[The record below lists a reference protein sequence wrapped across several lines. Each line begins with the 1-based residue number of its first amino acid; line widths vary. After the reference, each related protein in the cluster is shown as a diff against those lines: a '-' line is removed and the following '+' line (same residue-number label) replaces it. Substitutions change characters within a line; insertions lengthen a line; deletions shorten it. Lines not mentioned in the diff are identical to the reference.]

1 MKIKLAAALAFL
13 FAPAAVIPV
22 KAYAQLHNASL
33 ALSVRPRDGSYQ
45 VTLPG
50 IEAPVLVSR
59 VAAEVNHHWLLS
71 TDYPRHHTV
80 ESAFNDALGQGQ
92 VLTTTFAGLNHAP
105 ELVCVLR
112 LYSNRPYGSI
122 IVKLLNNT
130 AVPVEV
136 QEIRVLDAMGEPRI
150 GLGAT
155 ESKDRVM
162 ADSYS
167 EDPTIHIGGLAQAP
181 DGVYTGVGTV
191 LVYNLAAKH
200 SLLLAALTSKRF
212 LTVSHLRVADADSS
226 APRISSFTVDSM
238 GTTTPI
244 VLERS
249 QISPDQQIQ
258 LSLPVA
264 PGQSLDSESVMIA
277 GGPDYLA
284 ELEAYGEAVRE
295 LHHARISGPAPM
307 GWWSW
312 TAFYGGIN
320 QGEVLTNAKWLA
332 GHLKS
337 LGYDYV
343 LIDEGYSYARG
354 EYITA
359 NAAQFPDGIRK
370 LESKICNLGLTPGL
384 WTAPFEVSARA
395 WVYTHHKDWLVHDAK
410 GAPIQ
415 VGYVEGDV
423 DPVFVLDT
431 TNPGAQAYLRKTYQ
445 ILTHE
450 WGVRYIK
457 LDFMDHAAIE
467 GYHYLPNTTA
477 LEAQR
482 IGLRIIRDAVGNDV
496 LLDKDGSPM
505 LNPVGFVDEGR
516 ISVDTSGHSFKAS
529 MNAAPN
535 IAARFYMNRNF
546 YRSDP
551 DAFSI
556 SQGVEPRQGSQGS
569 ENYLSPSEAQVQ
581 IVLAAVAGGMYE
593 IGNDLPTLGSE
604 PKRLALAENQ
614 ELIDMNR
621 LGRAA
626 LPLDL
631 MSFAAE
637 DLQPSVFFLPEDR
650 RQSMLAVFNWTD
662 QPRSH
667 TFTLAGLH
675 LAADHRF
682 RAYDVLS
689 HDGQVALT
697 SGTLRLENQPA
708 HSVRLI
714 KFVDESIAA
723 AAPTVAADV
732 PNTARTGDALS
743 LSAEAGH
750 SDVPALAY
758 RWNFGDGT
766 GAVGSRVTHT
776 YTKPGT
782 YTIGLDVKGVDG
794 ITARKSFTVKASG
807 VANTNF
813 DLDHNRRYIPDSGR

>member
-1 MKIKLAAALAFL
+1 MRIKLVIAPAVL
-13 FAPAAVIPV
+13 FAAAAVIPV
-22 KAYAQLHNASL
+22 KAYSQLRNASL
-33 ALSVRPRDGSYQ
+33 TLSVRPQDGSYQ
-45 VTLPG
+45 VKLP
-50 IEAPVLVSR
+50 EVKAPVLVSR
-59 VAAEVNHHWLLS
+59 VAAEVNHHWLIS
-71 TDYPRHHTV
+71 TSYPRHHTV
-80 ESAFNDALGQGQ
+80 EFTFTDALGMGHA
-92 VLTTTFAGLNHAP
+92 LTTTFSGLSNSP
-105 ELVCVLR
+105 DLVCVLR
-112 LYSNRPYGSI
+112 LYSNRPYGSVS
-122 IVKLLNNT
+122 VKLLNST
-130 AVPVEV
+130 AVPVTV
-136 QEIRVLDAMGEPRI
+136 QKIRVLDAMGEPQI
-150 GLGAT
+150 NLGAN

-181 DGVYTGVGTV
+181 HGVYTGVESV
-191 LVYNLAAKH
+191 LIYNLTAKQG
-200 SLLLAALTSKRF
+200 LLLAALTSKRF
-212 LTVSHLRVADADSS
+212 LTLSRLRVADAGSS
-226 APRISSFTVDSM
+226 APRVSSFTVDST

-277 GGPDYLA
+277 GGPDYLTD
-284 ELEAYGEAVRE
+284 LEAYGEAVRV
-295 LHHARISGPAPM
+295 LHHARVSGPAPM

-332 GHLKS
+332 EHLKS
-337 LGYDYV
+337 IGYDYL
-343 LIDEGYSYARG
+343 LIDEGYSYARS
-354 EYITA
+354 EYTTA
-359 NAAQFPDGIRK
+359 NATQFPDGIRK

-395 WVYTHHKDWLVHDAK
+395 WVYSHHKDWLVHDAK

-431 TNPGAQAYLRKTYQ
+431 TNPGAQAFLRKTFQ

-450 WGVRYIK
+450 WGIRYIK

-467 GYHYLPNTTA
+467 GYHYLPDTTA

-529 MNAAPN
+529 MNAGPN

-556 SQGVEPRQGSQGS
+556 TQGAEPQQRSQGS
-569 ENYLSPSEAQVQ
+569 EDYLSPSEAQVQ

-593 IGNDLPTLGSE
+593 IGNDLPTLGSQ

-614 ELIDMNR
+614 ELMNMNR

-631 MSFAAE
+631 MTFAAE
-637 DLQPSVFFLPEDR
+637 DLQPSVFFLSEDR

-675 LAADHRF
+675 LAADHPF

-689 HDGQVALT
+689 YDAPVALK
-697 SGTLRLENQPA
+697 SGALPLENQPA

-714 KFVDESIAA
+714 KLVDESVAA
-723 AAPTVAADV
+723 AAPAIASDV
-732 PNTARTGDALS
+732 PNIARTGDALS
-743 LSAEAGH
+743 LSAEADH

-758 RWNFGDGT
+758 RWSFGDGT

-782 YTIGLDVKGVDG
+782 YTIDLEVKGMDG
-794 ITARKSFTVKASG
+794 ITAQKSFTVKASG
-807 VANTNF
+807 LANTNF
-813 DLDHNRRYIPDSGR
+813 DLNHNRRYIPDSGR